1 MVYWVKDYVQAQLRP
16 FVYNP
21 IALEKMHSKRIPRS
35 FLGSSRDPVS
45 TGLQGASISDDHCA
59 YV

>member
-21 IALEKMHSKRIPRS
+21 IALEKMHSEFIPRS
-35 FLGSSRDPVS
+35 FSEPSGDPVS
-45 TGLQGASISDDHCA
+45 TGLQGASISEDHCA